1 MIFYLNDRCK
11 KIHFL
16 VFKHY
21 TLQTNETITANGC
34 ILDKFGRRTVFAVI
48 ISFLA
53 CHILQAY
60 LGKLCTFHWGLNCLL
75 QFTKLTIFNCQ
86 GAQWLRTL
94 DQGVASS
101 SITRGTVLCP

>member
-11 KIHFL
+11 KIHIL

-21 TLQTNETITANGC
+21 TLQTNAGITANGC

-60 LGKLCTFHWGLNCLL
+60 LGKLRKPDGMHISLGSELVATVYKTNRLKRDFKCHSSVFGV
-75 QFTKLTIFNCQ
+75 
-86 GAQWLRTL
+86 L
-94 DQGVASS
+94 D
-101 SITRGTVLCP
+101 L

>member
-11 KIHFL
+11 KIHIL

-21 TLQTNETITANGC
+21 TLQLNETKTANGC
-34 ILDKFGRRTVFAVI
+34 ILDKFGRPTMFAVI

-60 LGKLCTFHWGLNCLL
+60 LGKLCKPNGMHISLGSELL
-75 QFTKLTIFNCQ
+75 
-86 GAQWLRTL
+86 A
-94 DQGVASS
+94 
-101 SITRGTVLCP
+101 TVYKTNNLSW